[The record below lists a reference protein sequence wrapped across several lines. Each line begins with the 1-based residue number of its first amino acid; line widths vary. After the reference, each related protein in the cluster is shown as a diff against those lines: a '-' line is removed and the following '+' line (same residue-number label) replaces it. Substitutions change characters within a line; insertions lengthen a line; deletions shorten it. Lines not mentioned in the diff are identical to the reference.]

1 MTPPKD
7 LQCHWIVGGLALALA
22 LTAFAPSAHAN
33 VYATNIKING
43 GTTNVSVQ
51 PGSSLSISYILN
63 EPASGGVTVQVLS
76 GVTVI
81 RSISLAGGV
90 AGAKRGTNTVVWDG
104 KDNSNNNA
112 PAGNYSVSITAG
124 SHGYTGWTITT
135 DDNNDGNYSYYAQG
149 IAVDRNTHSP
159 YYGRVFVG
167 NSYDNSFNGTSP
179 LLGDY
184 VGIQKLNADGSY
196 ADDGGFSSGGVA
208 WGGGGFGPWKIRVS
222 DDDKVYVMDFIGNG
236 DVYRFDPVISTNSML
251 HVLRGDNDFATELS
265 GMAVIGTGANT
276 QLWMTDDHQVV
287 PSAGILRF
295 TVTADGTCATND
307 SGTTVVGI
315 GGSLDLAPYA
325 VSLDK
330 AGNIYCVQQQS
341 DQGTNSPRV
350 LAFPAYDPGTNGGA
364 PITNAA
370 WLVPGSDDTAGAHG
384 IAVDPTGTYVAA
396 CFWGYGPVQALTDG
410 NLKIYYATN
419 GAVVTNVD
427 LGVSIPSKRT
437 TNVVPP
443 LDPTYHVDT
452 DCDWDA
458 VGNLYYLDDGPGVWR
473 AVSPPGTNQATT
485 VALPVVQIMG
495 AVQPFYITSIGVS
508 AGLVTIR
515 FTGGSSDAAS
525 AFLLLSA
532 PLVNGLYSS
541 APGAIITSSGGS
553 FQATVPVNGPRQFY
567 RIQRL
572 STSSFRI
579 TSLSVAGGTATIN
592 FTGSSSDAASAFTLL
607 SSAAANGTYTT
618 AAGATITGS
627 GGAFQ
632 ATVAASGPRQFY
644 RIRK

>member
-1 MTPPKD
+1 MMTPPKD
-7 LQCHWIVGGLALALA
+7 LQHHWIVGGLALALA
-22 LTAFAPSAHAN
+22 LTTFAPSAQAN

-63 EPASGGVTVQVLS
+63 EPASAGVNLQVLS
-76 GVTVI
+76 GATVI

-90 AGAKRGTNTVVWDG
+90 AGANRGTNTVVWDG
-104 KDNSNNNA
+104 KDNSSNNA
-112 PAGNYSVSITAG
+112 LAGNYSVSITAA
-124 SHGYTGWTITT
+124 SSGYSGWTVTT
-135 DDNNDGNYSYYAQG
+135 DDNNDGNYSWEARG
-149 IAVDRNTHSP
+149 IAVDRNANSP

-167 NSYDNSFNGTSP
+167 NSVDNSVNGTSL

-196 ADDGGFSSGGVA
+196 PDDGGFSDGGVA
-208 WGGGGFGPWKIRVS
+208 WAGGQVSPWKIRVS
-222 DDDKVYVMDFIGNG
+222 DDDKVYVMDFAGNG
-236 DVYRFDPVISTNSML
+236 DVYRFDPVLSTNSML
-251 HVLRGDNDFATELS
+251 HVLRGDNDFTTELS
-265 GMAVIGTGANT
+265 GMAIIGTGTNT

-287 PSAGILRF
+287 PSAGILKF

-307 SGTTVVGI
+307 SGTAVVGV
-315 GGSLDLAPYA
+315 GGSLDIAPYA
-325 VSLDK
+325 VALDK
-330 AGNIYCVQQQS
+330 SGNIYTIQTV
-341 DQGTNSPRV
+341 GGAGNPTVRV
-350 LAFPAYDPGTNGGA
+350 LAFPAYNPGTNAPELTATWAVGA
-364 PITNAA
+364 
-370 WLVPGSDDTAGAHG
+370 GDDSLASLHG
-384 IAVDPTGTYVAA
+384 VAVDPTGTYVAA
-396 CFWGYGPVQALTDG
+396 AGWGVLGTSGYMEGSTTVF
-410 NLKIYYATN
+410 YATN
-419 GAVVTNVD
+419 GSVVTNVD
-427 LGVSIPSKRT
+427 LGVSMPSKRT
-437 TNVVPP
+437 T
-443 LDPTYHVDT
+443 DPTRHADT
-452 DCDWDA
+452 DADWDA
-458 VGNLYYLDDGPGVWR
+458 VGNLYYLDDVPGVWR

-495 AVQPFYITSIGVS
+495 AVQPLYIASIGVS

-532 PLVNGLYSS
+532 PLASGLYSS
-541 APGAIITSSGGS
+541 AAGAIITGSGGS
-553 FQATVPVNGPRQFY
+553 FQATVPVNGPKQFY

-572 STSSFRI
+572 STSSLRI